1 MPIYKPQIPQIV
13 DPAGVA
19 PGIGAR
25 TLPVT
30 TDQSRADTAQ
40 AAGGKPLVDFAGT
53 SNPYVDCQ
61 SIDLLRYVPRFEPGA
76 MRPQGNLTLRPE

>member
-53 SNPYVDCQ
+53 SNP
-61 SIDLLRYVPRFEPGA
+61 
-76 MRPQGNLTLRPE
+76 